1 MLRCGIITS
10 ALCRIIVQ
18 LFVKE
23 KESRVYSSN
32 I

>member
-1 MLRCGIITS
+1 MLRRGIITS
-10 ALCRIIVQ
+10 ALRRITVQ

-23 KESRVYSSN
+23 KESRVHSSN